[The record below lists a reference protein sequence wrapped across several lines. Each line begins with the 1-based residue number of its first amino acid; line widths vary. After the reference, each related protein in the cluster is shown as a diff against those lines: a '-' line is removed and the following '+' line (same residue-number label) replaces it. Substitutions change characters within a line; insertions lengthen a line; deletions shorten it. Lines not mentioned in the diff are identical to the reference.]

1 MIDWIILASMT
12 RLKSIPTLVSFGAL
26 VLAAAAVAPA
36 ALGTTPGAN
45 GLIVFTHGHKGH
57 PSELLSMRSDGADV
71 HRLSSNGADNASV
84 SPNGRRVAFVTD
96 GGGSADSRLM
106 IVGIHGKGMRTV
118 LDGYRA
124 SDPTWAPSGKRIAF
138 SGSHDGVGIFVAS
151 ASGTHVHA
159 VRRSGR
165 DGIRT
170 PAYPAWSPTG
180 RRIAFTAIKRHYA
193 GYSGGRAFLY
203 TIRPDGS
210 HLMRVASDAEIGV
223 DWAPNGRH
231 IVYSD
236 VDRQIMIVGAH
247 GAHPRPV
254 HSSGHID
261 LFPSYSPD
269 GRSIAYQRA
278 EVARRRGSR
287 VCTMTTDGARR
298 VCLREGSD
306 PSWQPKP

>member
-1 MIDWIILASMT
+1 MRVILASMT
-12 RLKSIPTLVSFGAL
+12 RLKNVRTLVLLGAL

-45 GLIVFTHGHKGH
+45 GLIVFTHGYKGH
-57 PSELLSMRSDGADV
+57 PSELLSMRSDGTDV
-71 HRLSSNGADNASV
+71 HRLTSNGADNASV

-106 IVGIHGKGMRTV
+106 SVGIDGEGLRTGV
-118 LDGYRA
+118 DGYRA
-124 SDPTWAPSGKRIAF
+124 SYPTWAPTGKRIAF

-159 VRRSGR
+159 VRRSGQ

-170 PAYPAWSPTG
+170 PAYPAWSPNG
-180 RRIAFTAIKRHYA
+180 RRIAFTAIKLHYP
-193 GYSGGRAFLY
+193 GYGLGRRFLY
-203 TIRPDGS
+203 TVRPHGS
-210 HLMRVASDAEIGV
+210 HLTRVASDADIGV

-236 VDRQIMIVGAH
+236 VDQQIMIVGAH
-247 GAHPRPV
+247 GGHPRPV
-254 HSSGHID
+254 HSSGHVD

-278 EVARRRGSR
+278 EVARRRGSK
-287 VCTMTTDGARR
+287 VCTMTTDGAHRE
-298 VCLREGSD
+298 CLREGSD
-306 PSWQPKP
+306 PSWQSMP